1 MTREIRGDQKRQ
13 GPGDHGEDFGFTPSH
28 LENSLKRA
36 LAGPAFCLKGPFCCR
51 VPWENSPGAARAEA
65 GSQIGRQE
73 AVAEGR

>member
-28 LENSLKRA
+28 LENLKRA
-36 LAGPAFCLKGPFCCR
+36 LAGPAFCLKDPFCCP
-51 VPWENSPGAARAEA
+51 VENSPGAARAEA

-73 AVAEGR
+73 AVAMGR